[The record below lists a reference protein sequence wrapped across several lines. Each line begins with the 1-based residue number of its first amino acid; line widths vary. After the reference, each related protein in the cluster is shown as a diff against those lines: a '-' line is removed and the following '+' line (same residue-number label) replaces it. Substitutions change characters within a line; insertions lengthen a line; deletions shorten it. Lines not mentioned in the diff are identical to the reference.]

1 VASGPDRGEDRSG
14 LRANHP
20 SGGCATVKRQ
30 SGLCNFCSTFAKCAA
45 TLLSNQTIQV
55 RNTPGGTFKPGP
67 FGANTAVPRT
77 SQNVV
82 PSSLQV
88 DGGVAFVVR
97 EDELSS
103 ICTPINQKSIS

>member
-1 VASGPDRGEDRSG
+1 VRDRQ
-14 LRANHP
+14 
-20 SGGCATVKRQ
+20 ATIWSLQFSLNIREM
-30 SGLCNFCSTFAKCAA
+30 AA

-97 EDELSS
+97 EDELPRSARR
-103 ICTPINQKSIS
+103 